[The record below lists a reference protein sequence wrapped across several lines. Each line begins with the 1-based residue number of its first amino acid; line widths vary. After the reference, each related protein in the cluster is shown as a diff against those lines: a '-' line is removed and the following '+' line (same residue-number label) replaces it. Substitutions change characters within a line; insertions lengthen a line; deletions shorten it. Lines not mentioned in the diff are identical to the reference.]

1 MQSLNQ
7 RTTKE
12 DWHWTL
18 LTETTPTSEGQ
29 KTVLTSEI
37 PTVSRMM
44 LEKCPN
50 GAGSVQ
56 KNSVIVCKWL
66 VQGHA
71 VWGMQRGDTIRE
83 TLPLELTLGP
93 PEELLEPTA
102 LWTETCE

>member
-12 DWHWTL
+12 DCHWTL
-18 LTETTPTSEGQ
+18 LTEITPMNEGQ
-29 KTVLTSEI
+29 KMVLTSEI

-44 LEKCPN
+44 LEKCLN
-50 GAGSVQ
+50 GAGSAQ
-56 KNSVIVCKWL
+56 KVSVIVCKWL
-66 VQGHA
+66 VQDHA

-83 TLPLELTLGP
+83 ILPLDLTLEP

-102 LWTETCE
+102 LWKEPCE